1 MTIKKTQLIKL
12 RQLNS
17 AIICLSYFLIWL
29 LLKQGHT
36 VGEVIGNCFLYQ
48 TELYLI
54 TLLPHSS
61 DSGSYPRNDLFRY
74 FSLCTVWWPLSA
86 QIDWHII
93 TLIITKHLPF
103 QNQKIKYCFL
113 VCQICKM
120 KYYYKYI
127 LDLKITQIH
136 QIAHTFSA
144 DLMTKKSSCY
154 WHLQKFPALRAW
166 KCIVNLLGKKA
177 IIAIMFYSKRDISDM
192 TSYQ

>member
-1 MTIKKTQLIKL
+1 MSVKEEKMTIKNPQLIKL

-17 AIICLSYFLIWL
+17 AIICLSYFLIWV

-61 DSGSYPRNDLFRY
+61 DSGSYPRNDLFPY

-86 QIDWHII
+86 QIDWNII

-113 VCQICKM
+113 VCQIRKM
-120 KYYYKYI
+120 KYYYKY
-127 LDLKITQIH
+127 TW
-136 QIAHTFSA
+136 S
-144 DLMTKKSSCY
+144 
-154 WHLQKFPALRAW
+154 
-166 KCIVNLLGKKA
+166 
-177 IIAIMFYSKRDISDM
+177 
-192 TSYQ
+192 